1 MEKYTDMLATFGIGS
16 AHPGGFKK
24 STEMIM
30 GMELDEDSVVLDCG
44 CGTGQ
49 TAAYIKQLYD
59 CQVTALEPHP
69 LMFKKAQ
76 ERFESQYLSV
86 DLRQALVEAI
96 PLNDSTTNYAL
107 SESVLSFASIQ
118 EGLSEIHRVLKQ
130 NGSIY
135 LNEFVCFSPLS
146 TNEQE
151 TLKTQYGFSK
161 LLHAK
166 EWQEALANAGFHHIV
181 VMEMFTAATLQLDET
196 DKGNDMQPSSNI
208 APSYYEK
215 MHQHQSL
222 MAHYKDKIGHIL
234 IKAIK

>member
-24 STEMIM
+24 STEIIM
-30 GMELDEDSVVLDCG
+30 DMELDEHSIVLDCG

-69 LMFKKAQ
+69 LMYKKAQ
-76 ERFESQYLSV
+76 QRFESQFLSV
-86 DLRQALVEAI
+86 DLRKAFIEAI
-96 PLNDSTTNYAL
+96 PLDDSTTDYAL

-118 EGLSEIHRVLKQ
+118 EGLSELHRVLKQ
-130 NGSIY
+130 SGSIY

-146 TNEQE
+146 MNEQE
-151 TLKTQYGFSK
+151 TLKAEYGFSQ

-166 EWQEALANAGFHHIV
+166 EWQQELANAGFRQIV
-181 VMEMFTAATLQLDET
+181 VMETFTAATLQQDET
-196 DKGNDMQPSSNI
+196 DKGNDMQPSSTI

-215 MHQHQSL
+215 MHQHQTL